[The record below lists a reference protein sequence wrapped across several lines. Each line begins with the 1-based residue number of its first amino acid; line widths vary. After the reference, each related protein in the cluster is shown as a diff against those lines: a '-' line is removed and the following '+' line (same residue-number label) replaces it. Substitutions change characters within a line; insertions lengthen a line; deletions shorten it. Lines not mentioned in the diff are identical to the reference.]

1 MIVVLLHTNSFIFFF
16 FIIFLSFLSSFLLFR
31 AVCHLFCVISPFIL
45 SRCVCLRYFARNA
58 LRSCTNIYY
67 LFICFFFRHK
77 RGVCASVITICWAH
91 SFFMNTHTH
100 IPDTQRCTNAHVHIS
115 SYTTTTHR
123 TEKAKQKSC
132 IVPILIRAKNGQAR
146 INYNGLCSGAE
157 CICLV
162 SSRTIITNDKWN
174 DCISVCESFVQAIT
188 KQ

>member
-100 IPDTQRCTNAHVHIS
+100 TYPTLSGAQMHM
-115 SYTTTTHR
+115 YTSVVTRRQR
-123 TEKAKQKSC
+123 TEQRRQNKSHALC
-132 IVPILIRAKNGQAR
+132 PFEPKMVKPELI
-146 INYNGLCSGAE
+146 IMDLNYV
-157 CICLV
+157 LV
-162 SSRTIITNDKWN
+162 LSVFVLFRPEQLSRTTN
-174 DCISVCESFVQAIT
+174 ETTAIRCVSHLY